1 MFDFKSAQMKSH
13 VFLGLASQ
21 TEKVISR
28 LREVVSNS
36 IKCLSVCPVAGELC
50 VTLKAAGRLLGFI
63 LTYVIFSREVLKA
76 ESNKQP
82 VKVPLSAL
90 EWALHESVSEHL
102 AEQGCPQVFPGS
114 YLKS

>member
-1 MFDFKSAQMKSH
+1 MKSN

-28 LREVVSNS
+28 LRGVFSNS
-36 IKCLSVCPVAGELC
+36 IECLSVCPMGGELC
-50 VTLKAAGRLLGFI
+50 VAPKAGWKAIGFI
-63 LTYVIFSREVLKA
+63 LTCVIFSREVLKA
-76 ESNKQP
+76 ESNKRP

-90 EWALHESVSEHL
+90 ERALHESVSERL
-102 AEQGCPQVFPGS
+102 SEQGCPQVFPGS